1 MADGSTHHVTPLN
14 PDHVRWEMTAARR
27 WPEMLPDADTGSG
40 RISIRG
46 IQLQQTFICGAA
58 MKRTAQTSNEVED
71 CRDTECS
78 AIEEVGDAEHVDPT
92 RQEHDG
98 LGSPMS

>member
-1 MADGSTHHVTPLN
+1 MGGRQQAPWDATN

-27 WPEMLPDADTGSG
+27 WPEMLPDADTGSD

-46 IQLQQTFICGAA
+46 IQLQQTFICWAA
-58 MKRTAQTSNEVED
+58 MKRTGQTSIEFED
-71 CRDTECS
+71 FRDTECID
-78 AIEEVGDAEHVDPT
+78 IEEVGDAENGDPT